1 MLEQCCNY
9 LKQRHNNV
17 ATLSCAKNRRWESS
31 LVTSPLRN
39 YDGEGF
45 SASRFF
51 VHLFAVPAQLR
62 REMTKF

>member
-1 MLEQCCNY
+1 ML
-9 LKQRHNNV
+9 QRCV
-17 ATLSCAKNRRWESS
+17 ALKNRRCESS
-31 LVTSPLRN
+31 RVTSPLRN
-39 YDGEGF
+39 YDRDGNLKKGC